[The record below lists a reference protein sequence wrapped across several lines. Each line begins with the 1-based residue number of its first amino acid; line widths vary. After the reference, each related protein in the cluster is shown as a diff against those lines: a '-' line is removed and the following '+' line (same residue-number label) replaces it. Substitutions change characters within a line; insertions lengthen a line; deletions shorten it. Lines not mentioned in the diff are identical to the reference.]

1 MAGNCVNDIQLARK
15 NGIIFSLSRC
25 SDWVVLLF
33 DISPRLV
40 SIKFLMP
47 PFFIRSICYAT
58 LLGLP
63 TRCSDEFGFGVSSYW
78 NISSGGG

>member
-1 MAGNCVNDIQLARK
+1 MNDIYWIRK

-25 SDWVVLLF
+25 SDWAVLLF

-40 SIKFLMP
+40 SIKFRMP
-47 PFFIRSICYAT
+47 AFFIRSICSAT

-63 TRCSDEFGFGVSSYW
+63 TKCSDEFGFGVSSYW
-78 NISSGGG
+78 NISNGGV